1 MQRERFWH
9 LNGDDNLFA
18 FSPWSHQNMQLSDD
32 AGRTPARRSRGDAA
46 AIRAAVQAGLVFTGE
61 LSIPIIDLRHY
72 LEPALDMHHS
82 SAAFSTRL
90 RLQQRGY
97 ADNQLIWM
105 TAVPHNP
112 VSQALD
118 TLLQWLREGRRPL
131 SAQDSCFAADGT
143 LLAAGA
149 EVWDGSWNGKPAGAC
164 MKQYPIYGTPRS
176 VAGEDLRGDL
186 FKCSLIS
193 VDDALSRGVYDPI
206 DMQPY
211 RSRLQ
216 RIFPEGVCDYS
227 VPGLGQR

>member
-1 MQRERFWH
+1 MKQERFWL
-9 LNGDDNLFA
+9 LNGDDDLFA
-18 FSPWSHQNMQLSDD
+18 FSPWSHQNMQLSPD
-32 AGRTPARRSRGDAA
+32 AGFTPAARSRGDTD
-46 AIRAAVQAGLVFTGE
+46 AIQAAVQAGLVFTGE

-82 SAAFSTRL
+82 SAAFSTRM
-90 RLQQRGY
+90 RLQQHGY

-105 TAVPHNP
+105 TAKPDNP
-112 VSQALD
+112 VPLALD
-118 TLLQWLREGRRPL
+118 TLLQWLREGKRPL
-131 SAQDSCFAADGT
+131 TAQDSCFNADGK
-143 LLAAGA
+143 LIAAGKD
-149 EVWDGSWNGKPAGAC
+149 VWNGSWNGKVPGTC
-164 MKQYPIYGTPRS
+164 MQQYPIYGTPRS

-193 VDDALSRGVYDPI
+193 VDQALNGGLYAPV

-211 RSRLQ
+211 RDRLQ